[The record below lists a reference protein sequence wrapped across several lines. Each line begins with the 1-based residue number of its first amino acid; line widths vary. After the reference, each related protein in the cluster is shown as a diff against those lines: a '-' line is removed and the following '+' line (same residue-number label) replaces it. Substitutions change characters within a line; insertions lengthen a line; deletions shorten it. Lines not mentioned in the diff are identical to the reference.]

1 MKHALSFVGWLLR
14 KWFVNDRSWYRRY
27 EREVVREPV
36 VMIAVTIIV
45 YGALWVLSLIPLAIM
60 DATVPTAVTA
70 WIFLA
75 VAVFG
80 NYFRILLMA
89 QYRLYQQEQQHIID
103 QLKREHCE
111 H

>member
-14 KWFVNDRSWYRRY
+14 KWFVNNNSWYRRY
-27 EREVVREPV
+27 EREVISEPV
-36 VMIAVTIIV
+36 VMIAGTVMI
-45 YGALWVLSLIPLAIM
+45 YGVFWLVSLIPLAVINPDFDTM
-60 DATVPTAVTA
+60 YITWLVMAV
-70 WIFLA
+70 I
-75 VAVFG
+75 VFG

>member
-1 MKHALSFVGWLLR
+1 MKHVLSFAGWLLR
-14 KWFVNDRSWYRRY
+14 KWFVNNNSWYRRY
-27 EREVVREPV
+27 EREVVRDPV
-36 VMIAVTIIV
+36 VMFAGTVLI
-45 YGALWVLSLIPLAIM
+45 YGVFWVLSLIPLAVIDPDFDTIYLTWLVM
-60 DATVPTAVTA
+60 AV
-70 WIFLA
+70 
-75 VAVFG
+75 VVFV